1 MLHYLSISDYKK
13 LTNQTKIKIMKR
25 TFIITLLVLT
35 ATAGF
40 AQGPP
45 GPPPVDEEKIEAL
58 RIAFLTRYLDLSSE
72 EAQKFWPVYN
82 KMQDELKVVLD
93 KEKDLR
99 NGKKIDDMTDEELT
113 KMIAAH
119 FENEQKILDIKKKYA
134 EEFKKVLSLKKVAL
148 LADAENEFKREMLKH
163 ARDKQGPPG
172 GGEGDRPGGRYPGP
186 KPGPDRP

>member
-1 MLHYLSISDYKK
+1 
-13 LTNQTKIKIMKR
+13 MKR
-25 TFIITLLVLT
+25 TFIIAIMML
-35 ATAGF
+35 AAAAGF

-58 RIAFLTRYLDLSSE
+58 RIAFLTRYLDLSAE

-82 KMQDELKVVLD
+82 NMQDELKVIQD

-99 NGKKIDDMTDEELT
+99 NGKKIDEMSDEELN
-113 KMIAAH
+113 KMINAH
-119 FENEQKILDIKKKYA
+119 FENEQKLLDIKKKYA
-134 EEFKKVLSLKKVAL
+134 EEFKKVLSIKKVAL

-172 GGEGDRPGGRYPGP
+172 GGKPGGNNPGP
-186 KPGPDRP
+186 PPHGDF